1 MAVDVETLARILEED
16 DRWLAEHYDEMIQK
30 YPGKVV
36 AIQNGEIVAIGA
48 DRVEVCRPFRESG
61 AQPLPLIIDV
71 PYPGELDNLLI

>member
-1 MAVDVETLARILEED
+1 MTVDVETLARILEED

-36 AIQNGEIVAIGA
+36 AIQNGEIVAIGV
-48 DRVEVCRPFRESG
+48 DRVEVCRPFREAG
-61 AQPLPLIIDV
+61 VQPLPLIIDV